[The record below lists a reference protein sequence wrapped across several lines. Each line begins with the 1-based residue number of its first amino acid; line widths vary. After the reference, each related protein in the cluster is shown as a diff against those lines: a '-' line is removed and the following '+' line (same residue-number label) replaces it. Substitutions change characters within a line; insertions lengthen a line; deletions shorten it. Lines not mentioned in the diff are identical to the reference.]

1 MNESDII
8 IQPGSEASIKLSQ
21 LASVTIDP
29 GLDSVTVSTSVAV
42 SPSTIESASLALE
55 VYEDVSIQIGP
66 GVLLPRLKPRN
77 PVFSYTVEG
86 LLDKIEYDGASQKNF
101 EYDNAGMLSALDYYD
116 GVATLRREFSY
127 NASGL
132 LVSIAEV

>member
-29 GLDSVTVSTSVAV
+29 GLDSVTVSTSVVV

-66 GVLLPRLKPRN
+66 GVLLPRQEPRN

-86 LLDKIEYDGASQKNF
+86 LLDKIEYDGASHKNF